1 VTRTGP
7 PLDGRILVTGA
18 SSGIGLAM
26 ARRLAAGARSL
37 ILTARRSERLQALA
51 DELRAGHPTLQV
63 LVLPCDLSSPQAV
76 EELAG
81 QAAASGPVDV
91 LINSAGVGDLEL
103 FERAGWE
110 KLHQVMQL
118 NVHALTRLTHRLL
131 PGMLARGRGG
141 ILNVSSGMGLLFL
154 PGMAVYSGAKHYVTA
169 FSEALRLELRGTGVV
184 VSQLCSGP
192 VRTEFLAVA
201 GNPFGRLPGLME
213 ISAERCARIALR
225 GFARGRP
232 LIIPGL
238 HMKLLLGLARLSPRW
253 LQRLCYGWRGR
264 GLRRRAPSP
273 QPGPPRQQ
281 D

>member
-1 VTRTGP
+1 MTRTGP
-7 PLDGRILVTGA
+7 PLDGSILITGA
-18 SSGIGLAM
+18 SSGVGLAM
-26 ARRLAAGARSL
+26 ARRLASRARLL
-37 ILTARRSERLQALA
+37 ILTARRRQRLQTLA
-51 DELRAGHPTLQV
+51 DELSAARPALQV
-63 LVLPCDLSSPQAV
+63 QIHPCDLSSPEAV

-81 QAAASGPVDV
+81 QAEANGPVDV
-91 LINSAGVGDLEL
+91 LINNAGIGDLEL

-118 NVHALTRLTHRLL
+118 NVHALTRLSYRLL

-154 PGMAVYSGAKHYVTA
+154 PGMAVYAGAKHYVTA

-201 GNPFGRLPGLME
+201 GNPYGRLPGLLA

-225 GFARGRP
+225 GFARGKP

-253 LQRLCYGWRGR
+253 LQRLCYGFLARW
-264 GLRRRAPSP
+264 LRRLPPSP
-273 QPGPPRQQ
+273 RPGPPGVEG
-281 D
+281 